1 MQSKK
6 SLVTSQK
13 SAHRSHDP
21 QEPATSLSQSRAT
34 RASNPQFRIREVCMF
49 CGYKN
54 NGDKRLMSKQD
65 QSVAGKLKKQCKV
78 NDTEI

>member
-1 MQSKK
+1 
-6 SLVTSQK
+6 
-13 SAHRSHDP
+13 
-21 QEPATSLSQSRAT
+21 
-34 RASNPQFRIREVCMF
+34 MF